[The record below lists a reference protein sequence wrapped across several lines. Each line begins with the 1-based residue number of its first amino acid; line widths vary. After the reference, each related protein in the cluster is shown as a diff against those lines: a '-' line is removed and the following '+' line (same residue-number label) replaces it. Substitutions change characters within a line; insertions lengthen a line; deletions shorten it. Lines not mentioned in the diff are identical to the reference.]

1 LPMAIKA
8 ISDMKSLEKGRIV
21 KVGGGGAIRRRL
33 LDMGVVAG
41 SEVEVTRVAP
51 LGDPVEIKVRGYDL
65 ALRKEEAAGI
75 QVEVIYQRSEMMPLS
90 MVNSGEAVEVA
101 AVRAGWGLQRR
112 LADLGLFAGVKVR
125 VISSGRPGQVVLD
138 VRGSRLA
145 LGHGV
150 ANKIMV
156 VAGEGRGK

>member
-1 LPMAIKA
+1 MAIKTLGE
-8 ISDMKSLEKGRIV
+8 MVPLERGTIV
-21 KVGGGGAIRRRL
+21 KVGGSGAIRRRL

-41 SEVEVTRVAP
+41 AEVEVKRVAP
-51 LGDPVEIKVRGYDL
+51 LGDPVEINVRGYDL

-75 QVEVIYQRSEMMPLS
+75 QVEVVYRRTEMKPLS
-90 MVNSGEAVEVA
+90 MALSGDTVEVA
-101 AVRAGWGLQRR
+101 IVRAGWGLQRR
-112 LADLGLFAGVKVR
+112 LADLGLVAGTRVR

-150 ANKIMV
+150 ASKILV
-156 VAGEGRGK
+156 VTSGGQDR